1 MSQERRNPGPTPMDH
16 TCLLLNTTTK
26 EYEEFER
33 WAQRSGMKKIDLF
46 RQMMGEERRRRAQS
60 AAEG

>member
-1 MSQERRNPGPTPMDH
+1 MDH

-33 WAQRSGMKKIDLF
+33 WAQGSGMKKIDLF
-46 RQMMGEERRRRAQS
+46 RQMMGEERKRRTRTTE
-60 AAEG
+60 EG

>member
-1 MSQERRNPGPTPMDH
+1 MDH

>member
-1 MSQERRNPGPTPMDH
+1 MAEVRRRPGPTPMDH

-33 WAQRSGMKKIDLF
+33 WAQGSGMKKIDLF
-46 RQMMGEERRRRAQS
+46 RQMMGEERKRRTRTTE
-60 AAEG
+60 EG

>member
-1 MSQERRNPGPTPMDH
+1 MSRAKRRPGPNPTDH
-16 TCLLLNTTTK
+16 TCLLLNTTTR

-33 WAQRSGMKKIDLF
+33 WADGDGKKKIDLF
-46 RQMMGEERRRRAQS
+46 RQMMDDERAKRART

>member
-1 MSQERRNPGPTPMDH
+1 MSQTKRKPGPNPTDH
-16 TCLLLNTTTK
+16 TCLLLNTTTR

-33 WAQRSGMKKIDLF
+33 WADGDGKKKIDLF
-46 RQMMGEERRRRAQS
+46 RQMMDDERAKRAKT

>member
-1 MSQERRNPGPTPMDH
+1 MARTRRSPGPTPIEH
-16 TCLLLNTTTK
+16 TCLLLNTTKK

-33 WAQRSGMKKIDLF
+33 WAQGAGMKKIDLF
-46 RQMMGEERRRRAQS
+46 RQMMGEERKRRSQT

>member
-1 MSQERRNPGPTPMDH
+1 MSQARRSPGPTPMDH

-33 WAQRSGMKKIDLF
+33 WAQGSGMKKIDLF
-46 RQMMGEERRRRAQS
+46 RQMMGEERKRRTETE
-60 AAEG
+60 AEG

>member
-1 MSQERRNPGPTPMDH
+1 MSQTKRKPGPNPTDH
-16 TCLLLNTTTK
+16 TCLLLNTTTR

-33 WAQRSGMKKIDLF
+33 WANGDGKKKIDLF
-46 RQMMGEERRRRAQS
+46 RQMMDDERAKRAGT